1 MGKVLGTFLL
11 LMFINVILFMVLGSF
26 FMSDIQYETPIYTF
40 STIIIILLTILISI
54 LVYIIS
60 LLKEKL

>member
-1 MGKVLGTFLL
+1 MGKVFGTFLL
-11 LMFINVILFMVLGSF
+11 LMFINVLIFMGLSSF
-26 FMSDIQYETPIYTF
+26 FMSDIQYETPMYTF
-40 STIIIILLTILISI
+40 STIIIILLSILISL